1 MQDIYK
7 LCALGDSDISVWV
20 HHYNKCATLLGDID
34 NAGDYAFV
42 GPRGRREI
50 SGTFARFLCKPE
62 TALKH

>member
-34 NAGDYAFV
+34 NAGDHAFV

-50 SGTFARFLCKPE
+50 SGTFARFCVN
-62 TALKH
+62 LKLL